1 MDSPKSGSTVSNLV
15 SKSSDSPVSPQMARA
30 SALLPD
36 LPTLPSPQHPP
47 LVLPACRDSSTA
59 PQKTLPTSV
68 SLPQLQNHGSTTV
81 DTQVI
86 NVTCISTRIFHP
98 VPPPFSINE
107 DGLLGRKVSY
117 LCQRIQTRLF
127 GNSVIS
133 NLLLGSLSLDR
144 ERTLSSYAMCSG
156 STVTATLVSKQPQIC
171 KSIIYLYPSAGLANA
186 TVKLT
191 LVPSWNFS
199 TSHPNCNKVYGPGMS
214 ITWYVAAEPNGT
226 LVEKTNGT
234 EVSYLHW
241 EA

>member
-1 MDSPKSGSTVSNLV
+1 M
-15 SKSSDSPVSPQMARA
+15 
-30 SALLPD
+30 SAG
-36 LPTLPSPQHPP
+36 
-47 LVLPACRDSSTA
+47 
-59 PQKTLPTSV
+59 
-68 SLPQLQNHGSTTV
+68 LPQLQNRGSATFGPQT
-81 DTQVI
+81 I
-86 NVTCISTRIFHP
+86 NVTCFSSGFHYCS